1 MRYVLLA
8 LVVLAAYFG
17 IAALV
22 LRLRD
27 SWRGRRVPPVAAE
40 LRFGTREYSDRLRY
54 PHLSQ
59 LERALSR
66 HVSESFK
73 ELYSKADLLGQS
85 EVVFIPPHASSIDQ
99 TWPVSH
105 FLPADA
111 LALQEH
117 WPGILNQMVGFAV
130 DPFGDLYV
138 VPTFTTPAS
147 DGPVSLIHHDG
158 GDHSP
163 VAGSLREFLS
173 WDVLTE
179 REASRRFSP

>member
-8 LVVLAAYFG
+8 VVLLGAYVG
-17 IAALV
+17 IAVLL

-27 SWRGRRVPPVAAE
+27 RWRNRHLPPVAAE
-40 LRFGTREYSDRLRY
+40 LRFGTREYSDRLRS
-54 PHLSQ
+54 PHFSQ
-59 LERALSR
+59 LEGAMARR
-66 HVSESFK
+66 VPESFK
-73 ELYSKADLLGQS
+73 ELYSEVDLVERS

-117 WPGILNQMVGFAV
+117 WPGVLNQRVGFAV

-138 VPTFTTPAS
+138 VPTSGEAAP
-147 DGPVSLIHHDG
+147 DGPVSLFHHDG
-158 GDHSP
+158 GDQTP
-163 VAGSLREFLS
+163 VAASLREFLS
-173 WDVLTE
+173 WDVETE
-179 REASRRFSP
+179 PGARRRFPD